1 MPIIDPNT
9 LVKLQKDIER
19 VRNICILA
27 HVDHGKTTLADSL
40 VASNGIISQR
50 MAGKLRYL
58 DTRQDEQERGITMK
72 SSSISL
78 YYRGSAKNDGNEQ
91 DYLVNL
97 IDSPGHVDFSSE
109 VSTAVRLCDGAIV
122 VVDVVEGVCPQTRA
136 CLEQV
141 YKEQLKP
148 VLVLNKI
155 DRLILEMKLTPL
167 DAYFHILQ
175 ILEQVNAVLGSIF
188 ASDVFSK
195 EDITN
200 KDNYESALEDVDD
213 SSLYFSPTDGNVIF
227 CSAYDGW
234 AFSVSDF
241 ARTYAERLE
250 IPQADLEQVLWGD
263 FFYNTKK
270 KCAVPGAQEKAKKPM
285 FVQFVLEN
293 IWSLYDIIAVRKD
306 KEKLPIIAEK
316 LGIKLQAR
324 DLRVADAKAQIKTVL
339 GQWLPID
346 RTVLEMVVRHVPA
359 PNVISD
365 ERAERLL
372 FPQNVE
378 LNSYPA
384 ETLLLKEEF
393 KCCNSDSENIIVFV
407 SKMAP
412 VHVSQLPQNK
422 QRRLTEDELRLRRE
436 EVRRRI
442 EERKQAA
449 EKAELENLTAGV
461 EQLNVEETTAVPSNN
476 SESQDVSKQEEAEKS
491 DYVFVA
497 FARIFSGTL
506 RPGMRLYNLTPKH
519 DPRNKDQLNL
529 NSPYISEVTI
539 GDLYM
544 FMGGDLQSLDE
555 VPAGN
560 IVGIG
565 GLDQDIVK
573 TATLSNTINCTSF
586 SELNLMATPILRV
599 AIEPVNPQDLPKLVK
614 GLKLLNQADACVQVS
629 MATTGEHVITTL
641 GEVHVEKCVRDL
653 EESYAKIKVNVSEP
667 IVSFRETIVPAATV
681 DMVNEAIIKTATDKD
696 ITKKIITQQTANKL
710 GTLRIIALP
719 LPQSAVDLLEKYL
732 SLFKELAANSKGIAV
747 SDKYATLLAQLKTQ
761 LANALTEF
769 DLKGL
774 SALTPNE
781 LVERIWALGPRN
793 CGSNILLNL
802 SDYEQPNF
810 WQSLTHQTDNDAVTK
825 VPSDVRRDYNSSFV
839 NGFQLVTAAGPLC
852 EEPMQG
858 VAFVVLEWSV
868 EAGEELNSKS
878 YGPFSGQVL
887 TAAKESCRMA
897 FQAQPQRLVSPMYSC
912 NIVVNAEVLG
922 KMYAVIGRRHG
933 KILSGDLTH
942 GSGNFSVMAI
952 LPVIES
958 FNFAQEIR
966 KQTSGLAYPQ
976 LMFSHWEIIDIDP
989 FWVPTTEEEI
999 THFGEKAD
1007 SANRAKVY
1015 MDSVRRRKGLYVDE
1029 KVVEHAEKQRT
1040 LSKNK

>member
-1 MPIIDPNT
+1 MPIIDTNT

-78 YYRGSAKNDGNEQ
+78 YYRGGADNADNEQ

-141 YKEQLKP
+141 YTEQLKP

-155 DRLILEMKLTPL
+155 DRLIMEMQLKPL
-167 DAYFHILQ
+167 DAFFHISQ

-188 ASDVFSK
+188 ASDVLSK
-195 EDITN
+195 EDITK
-200 KDNYESALEDVDD
+200 KDNYESALEEVDD
-213 SSLYFSPTDGNVIF
+213 SNLYFSPAAGNVIF

-241 ARTYAERLE
+241 AKIYSKRLE
-250 IPQADLEQVLWGD
+250 MTQSDLEQVLWGD
-263 FFYNTKK
+263 FFYNTKQK
-270 KCAVPGAQEKAKKPM
+270 YALAGAQEKAKKPM

-324 DLRVADAKAQIKTVL
+324 DLRISDPKVQIKTVF

-346 RTVLEMVVRHVPA
+346 RTVLEMVVRHVPP

-372 FPQNVE
+372 FPRNVA
-378 LNSYPA
+378 LNAYSK
-384 ETLLLKEEF
+384 ETLLLKEDF
-393 KCCNSDSENIIVFV
+393 KRCSDESLNVIVFV
-407 SKMAP
+407 SKMTP

-422 QRRLTEDELRLRRE
+422 PKRLNEEQLQARRE

-442 EERKQAA
+442 EDRKQFA
-449 EKAELENLTAGV
+449 EKAELENLTVGI
-461 EQLNVEETTAVPSNN
+461 EQLNVEETPAQTEVQKNV
-476 SESQDVSKQEEAEKS
+476 EQEPPEKA
-491 DYVFVA
+491 DYVFIA

-506 RPGMRLYNLTPKH
+506 KTGMRLYNLAPKH
-519 DPRNKDQLNL
+519 DPRNKEQLNSD
-529 NSPYISEVTI
+529 SPYISEVTI
-539 GDLYM
+539 GDLYL
-544 FMGGDLQSLDE
+544 FMGGELQALDE

-565 GLDQDIVK
+565 GLDEDIIK
-573 TATLSNTINCTSF
+573 TATLSSTINCTSF
-586 SELNLMATPILRV
+586 SELSVMATPILRV

-614 GLKLLNQADACVQVS
+614 GLKLLNQADACVEVS
-629 MATTGEHVITTL
+629 MAPTGEHVITTL

-667 IVSFRETIVPAATV
+667 IVSFRETIVPEATI

-696 ITKKIITQQTANKL
+696 ITKKIITQQTANKF
-710 GTLRIIALP
+710 GTIRVIALP
-719 LPQSAVDLLEKYL
+719 LPQTAVDILDKYI
-732 SLFKELAANSKGIAV
+732 SFFKELATNVKGITV
-747 SDKYATLLAQLKTQ
+747 SEKYSTLIAQIKTQ
-761 LANALTEF
+761 LTNALTEF

-774 SALTPNE
+774 TALKPTE

-793 CGSNILLNL
+793 CGTNILLNL
-802 SDYEQPNF
+802 TDYEQPNF
-810 WQSLTHQTDNDAVTK
+810 WQSLTHQIDVDAIAKAV
-825 VPSDVRRDYNSSFV
+825 SDVRRDYNSSFV

-858 VAFVVLEWSV
+858 VAFVVLEWTV
-868 EAGEELNSKS
+868 EANEDLNSKS

-887 TAAKESCRMA
+887 TASKESCRMA

-933 KILSGDLTH
+933 KILSGDLTQ

-966 KQTSGLAYPQ
+966 KQTSGLACPQ
-976 LMFSHWEIIDIDP
+976 LMFSHWELVRMLMTMP
-989 FWVPTTEEEI
+989 PHI
-999 THFGEKAD
+999 T
-1007 SANRAKVY
+1007 
-1015 MDSVRRRKGLYVDE
+1015 LY
-1029 KVVEHAEKQRT
+1029 
-1040 LSKNK
+1040 

>member
-1 MPIIDPNT
+1 MPVIDPNS
-9 LVKLQKDIER
+9 LVNLQKDIGR

-78 YYRGSAKNDGNEQ
+78 YYRGNARNGRDQ

-122 VVDVVEGVCPQTRA
+122 VVDVIEGVCPQTRL

-155 DRLILEMKLTPL
+155 DRLIMERKLKPL
-167 DAYFHILQ
+167 DAYYHIRQ
-175 ILEQVNAVLGSIF
+175 VLEGVNAVLGSIF
-188 ASDVFSK
+188 ASDVLAK

-200 KDNYESALEDVDD
+200 KDHYESALEDSDD
-213 SSLYFSPTDGNVIF
+213 SKLYFSPTEGNVIF

-241 ARTYAERLE
+241 VRIFADRLE
-250 IPQADLEQVLWGD
+250 MSPVDLQQVLWGD
-263 FFYNTKK
+263 FYYNVKK
-270 KCAVPGAQEKAKKPM
+270 KRAFPGAQEKAKKPL
-285 FVQFVLEN
+285 FVQCILDN
-293 IWSLYDIIAVRKD
+293 IWGLYDVVAFRKD
-306 KEKLPIIAEK
+306 MEKLQNVADT
-316 LGIKLQAR
+316 LGIRLQAR
-324 DLRVADAKAQIKTVL
+324 DLRNTDPKVQIKAVL
-339 GQWLPID
+339 GHWLPID

-359 PNVISD
+359 PNVITD
-365 ERAERLL
+365 ERAQRLL
-372 FPQNVE
+372 FQQNAK
-378 LNSYPA
+378 LDSYPP

-393 KCCNSDSENIIVFV
+393 KRCNSKSENIIVFV

-412 VHVSQLPQNK
+412 VHVSHLPQNK
-422 QRRLTEDELRLRRE
+422 EKHLTEEELRARRE

-442 EERKQAA
+442 EARKQAA
-449 EKAELENLTAGV
+449 ENANLENLTAGV
-461 EQLNVEETTAVPSNN
+461 QQLNVAETSVVPSSS
-476 SESQDVSKQEEAEKS
+476 SECQEESRPEEPEKP
-491 DYVFVA
+491 DHVFVA

-506 RPGMRLYNLTPKH
+506 RPGMRLYNLAPKH

-529 NSPYISEVTI
+529 DSPYISEVTI

-544 FMGGDLQSLDE
+544 FMGGELQSLDE

-565 GLDQDIVK
+565 GLDHDIIK
-573 TATLSNTINCTSF
+573 TATLSSTMNCTSF
-586 SELNLMATPILRV
+586 SELNLMATPVLRV

-629 MATTGEHVITTL
+629 MAPTGEHVITTL

-653 EESYAKIKVNVSEP
+653 EESYAKIKINVSEP
-667 IVSFRETIVPAATV
+667 IVSFRETIVPEATM
-681 DMVNEAIIKTATDKD
+681 DMVNMAIVKTASDKD
-696 ITKKIITQQTANKL
+696 ITKKIITLQTANKL
-710 GTLRIIALP
+710 GTLSIIALP
-719 LPQSAVDLLEKYL
+719 LPEHTVTVLETYH
-732 SLFKELAANSKGIAV
+732 SFFKELTSNSKGVAV
-747 SDKYATLLAQLKTQ
+747 SEKYVTFLAQLRGQICNT
-761 LANALTEF
+761 LHELE
-769 DLKGL
+769 LKGL
-774 SALTPNE
+774 SE
-781 LVERIWALGPRN
+781 LMPDKLVDRIWALGPHN
-793 CGSNILLNL
+793 CGTNILFNL

-810 WQSLTHQTDNDAVTK
+810 WQSLTNQTDNDAATK
-825 VPSDVRRDYNSSFV
+825 LTSDVRRDYNSSFV
-839 NGFQLVTAAGPLC
+839 NGFQLATAAGPLC

-868 EAGEELNSKS
+868 EEGDDLNSKS
-878 YGPFSGQVL
+878 FGPFSGQVL
-887 TAAKESCRMA
+887 TAVKESCRMA
-897 FQAQPQRLVSPMYSC
+897 FQAQPQRLVSPMFSST
-912 NIVVNAEVLG
+912 IVVNAEVLG

-933 KILSGDLTH
+933 KILSGDSIQ
-942 GSGNFSVMAI
+942 GSGNFSVLAI

-966 KQTSGLAYPQ
+966 KQTSGLANPQ
-976 LMFSHWEIIDIDP
+976 LMFSHWEVINIDP

-999 THFGEKAD
+999 AHYGEKAD

-1015 MDSVRRRKGLYVDE
+1015 MDSVRRRKGLYVDD

>member
-1 MPIIDPNT
+1 MPIIDTNT

-78 YYRGSAKNDGNEQ
+78 YYRGGADHADNEQ

-141 YKEQLKP
+141 YTEQLKP

-155 DRLILEMKLTPL
+155 DRLIMEMQLKPL
-167 DAYFHILQ
+167 DAYFHISQ

-188 ASDVFSK
+188 ASDVLSK
-195 EDITN
+195 EDITK
-200 KDNYESALEDVDD
+200 KDNYESALEEVDD
-213 SSLYFSPTDGNVIF
+213 SNLYFSPAAGNVIF

-241 ARTYAERLE
+241 AKIYSKRLE
-250 IPQADLEQVLWGD
+250 MTQSDLEQVLWGD
-263 FFYNTKK
+263 FFYNTKQK
-270 KCAVPGAQEKAKKPM
+270 YALAGAQEKAKKPM

-324 DLRVADAKAQIKTVL
+324 DLRISDPKVQIKTVF

-346 RTVLEMVVRHVPA
+346 RTVLEMVVRHVPP

-372 FPQNVE
+372 FPRNVA
-378 LNSYPA
+378 LNAYSK
-384 ETLLLKEEF
+384 ETLLLKEDF
-393 KCCNSDSENIIVFV
+393 KHCSDESPNVIVFV
-407 SKMAP
+407 SKMTP
-412 VHVSQLPQNK
+412 VHVSHLPQNK
-422 QRRLTEDELRLRRE
+422 PKRLNEEQLQARRE

-442 EERKQAA
+442 EERKQFA
-449 EKAELENLTAGV
+449 EKAELENLTVGI
-461 EQLNVEETTAVPSNN
+461 EQLNVEETSAQTEVQKNV
-476 SESQDVSKQEEAEKS
+476 EQEPPEKA
-491 DYVFVA
+491 DYVFIA

-506 RPGMRLYNLTPKH
+506 KTGMRLYNLAPKH
-519 DPRNKDQLNL
+519 DPRNKEQLNPD
-529 NSPYISEVTI
+529 SPYISEVTI
-539 GDLYM
+539 GDLYL
-544 FMGGDLQSLDE
+544 FMGGELQALDE

-565 GLDQDIVK
+565 GLDEDIIK
-573 TATLSNTINCTSF
+573 TATLSSTINCTSF
-586 SELNLMATPILRV
+586 SELSVMATPILRV

-614 GLKLLNQADACVQVS
+614 GLKLLNQADACVEVS
-629 MATTGEHVITTL
+629 MAPTGEHVITTL

-667 IVSFRETIVPAATV
+667 IVSFRETIVPEATI

-696 ITKKIITQQTANKL
+696 ITKKIITQQTANKF
-710 GTLRIIALP
+710 GTIRVIALP
-719 LPQSAVDLLEKYL
+719 LPQTAVDIMDKYI
-732 SLFKELAANSKGIAV
+732 SFFKELATNVKGITV
-747 SDKYATLLAQLKTQ
+747 SEKYSTLIAQIKTQ
-761 LANALTEF
+761 LTNALTEF

-774 SALTPNE
+774 TALKPTE

-793 CGSNILLNL
+793 CGTNILLNL
-802 SDYEQPNF
+802 TDYEQPNF
-810 WQSLTHQTDNDAVTK
+810 WQSLTHQIDVDAIAKAV
-825 VPSDVRRDYNSSFV
+825 SDVRRDYNSSFV

-852 EEPMQG
+852 
-858 VAFVVLEWSV
+858 
-868 EAGEELNSKS
+868 
-878 YGPFSGQVL
+878 
-887 TAAKESCRMA
+887 
-897 FQAQPQRLVSPMYSC
+897 
-912 NIVVNAEVLG
+912 
-922 KMYAVIGRRHG
+922 
-933 KILSGDLTH
+933 
-942 GSGNFSVMAI
+942 
-952 LPVIES
+952 
-958 FNFAQEIR
+958 
-966 KQTSGLAYPQ
+966 
-976 LMFSHWEIIDIDP
+976 
-989 FWVPTTEEEI
+989 
-999 THFGEKAD
+999 
-1007 SANRAKVY
+1007 
-1015 MDSVRRRKGLYVDE
+1015 
-1029 KVVEHAEKQRT
+1029 
-1040 LSKNK
+1040 

>member
-1 MPIIDPNT
+1 MTVVDTNA

-40 VASNGIISQR
+40 VASNGLISQR
-50 MAGKLRYL
+50 LAGKLRYL

-78 YYRGSAKNDGNEQ
+78 YYRGGADHPDHEK

-141 YKEQLKP
+141 YMEQLKP

-155 DRLILEMKLTPL
+155 DRLIMEMKLTPI
-167 DAYFHILQ
+167 DAYFHISK

-188 ASDVFSK
+188 ASDVLSK
-195 EDITN
+195 EDITKKN
-200 KDNYESALEDVDD
+200 NYESALEEADD
-213 SSLYFSPTDGNVIF
+213 SNLYLSPAAGNVIF

-234 AFSVSDF
+234 AFSVCDF
-241 ARTYAERLE
+241 AKIYAQRLE
-250 IPQADLEQVLWGD
+250 MSQSDLEQVLWGD
-263 FFYNTKK
+263 FFYNGKK
-270 KCAVPGAQEKAKKPM
+270 KCAVAGAQEKAKKPM
-285 FVQFVLEN
+285 FVQFVLDN
-293 IWSLYDIIAVRKD
+293 IWTLYDIIAVRKD
-306 KEKLPIIAEK
+306 KEKLPEIAEK

-324 DLRVADAKAQIKTVL
+324 DLRIIDPKAQIKTVL

-346 RTVLEMVVRHVPA
+346 RSVLEMVVRHVPP

-372 FPQNVE
+372 FPCNVE
-378 LNSYPA
+378 MNTYPK
-384 ETLLLKEEF
+384 ETLLLKEDF
-393 KCCNSDSENIIVFV
+393 KLCNDESPNIIVFV
-407 SKMAP
+407 SKMTP

-422 QRRLTEDELRLRRE
+422 PKRLNEELLQARRE

-442 EERKQAA
+442 EERKQIAA
-449 EKAELENLTAGV
+449 AATVENLISGV
-461 EQLNVEETTAVPSNN
+461 EKLNVEETAQIEVQPD
-476 SESQDVSKQEEAEKS
+476 QDKG

-497 FARIFSGTL
+497 FARVFSGTL
-506 RPGMRLYNLTPKH
+506 KPGMRLYNLAPKH
-519 DPRNKDQLNL
+519 DPRNKNQD
-529 NSPYISEVTI
+529 SPYISEVTI
-539 GDLYM
+539 SDLYL
-544 FMGGDLQSLDE
+544 FMGGELQTLDE

-573 TATLSNTINCTSF
+573 TATLSSTLDCTSF
-586 SELNLMATPILRV
+586 SELNVMATPILRV

-629 MATTGEHVITTL
+629 VAPTGEHVITTL

-667 IVSFRETIVPAATV
+667 IVSFRETIVPEATV
-681 DMVNEAIIKTATDKD
+681 DMVNEVIVKSATDKD
-696 ITKKIITQQTANKL
+696 VSKKIITLQTANKL
-710 GTLRIIALP
+710 STLRIIALP
-719 LPQSAVDLLEKYL
+719 LPQSTIDLLEKYIN
-732 SLFKELAANSKGIAV
+732 LFKELAANVKGVTISEKYV
-747 SDKYATLLAQLKTQ
+747 SLITQIKEQ
-761 LANALTEF
+761 LATTLSEF

-774 SALTPNE
+774 STLTPAK
-781 LVERIWALGPRN
+781 LIDRIWALGPRN
-793 CGSNILLNL
+793 CGTNMLLNL
-802 SDYEQPNF
+802 SDYEHPNF
-810 WQSLTHQTDNDAVTK
+810 WQSLTHQIDIEATTKAATDI
-825 VPSDVRRDYNSSFV
+825 RRDNNSSFV
-839 NGFQLVTAAGPLC
+839 NGFQLATAAGPLC

-858 VAFVVLEWSV
+858 VAFVVLEWSIDAA
-868 EAGEELNSKS
+868 EDLNSKS

-887 TAAKESCRMA
+887 TASKESCRLA

-922 KMYAVIGRRHG
+922 EFETAF
-933 KILSGDLTH
+933 L
-942 GSGNFSVMAI
+942 
-952 LPVIES
+952 
-958 FNFAQEIR
+958 
-966 KQTSGLAYPQ
+966 
-976 LMFSHWEIIDIDP
+976 
-989 FWVPTTEEEI
+989 
-999 THFGEKAD
+999 
-1007 SANRAKVY
+1007 
-1015 MDSVRRRKGLYVDE
+1015 
-1029 KVVEHAEKQRT
+1029 
-1040 LSKNK
+1040 

>member
-1 MPIIDPNT
+1 MPIADTNI

-78 YYRGSAKNDGNEQ
+78 YYCGGMEGEKSGKE
-91 DYLVNL
+91 YLVNL

-155 DRLILEMKLTPL
+155 DRLIMEMKLTPL
-167 DAYFHILQ
+167 DAYFHIWQ

-188 ASDVFSK
+188 ASDVLAK
-195 EDITN
+195 EDITK

-213 SSLYFSPTDGNVIF
+213 SNLYFSPEAGNVIF

-241 ARTYAERLE
+241 AKTYAERLE
-250 IPQADLEQVLWGD
+250 MSQTELEQVLWGD
-263 FFYNTKK
+263 YFYNAKK
-270 KCAVPGAQEKAKKPM
+270 KCAILGAQEKAKKPM

-324 DLRVADAKAQIKTVL
+324 DLRVADPKAQIKTVL

-378 LNSYPA
+378 LSSYSK
-384 ETLLLKEEF
+384 ETLVLKDDF
-393 KCCNSDSENIIVFV
+393 KNCNSDSTNVIVYV
-407 SKMAP
+407 SKMLP

-422 QRRLTEDELRLRRE
+422 QKRLTEDELRAKRE

-442 EERKQAA
+442 EERRQAA
-449 EKAELENLTAGV
+449 EKTEMENLTEGV
-461 EQLNVEETTAVPSNN
+461 EELNVAEVSVVASDQLENQTESKPEEV
-476 SESQDVSKQEEAEKS
+476 EKS

-506 RPGMRLYNLTPKH
+506 KPGMRLYNLTPKH
-519 DPRNKDQLNL
+519 DPRNKDHLSL
-529 NSPYISEVTI
+529 DSPYVSEVTI
-539 GDLYM
+539 SDLYM
-544 FMGGDLQSLDE
+544 FMGGELQALDE

-573 TATLSNTINCTSF
+573 TATLSSTINCTSF
-586 SELNLMATPILRV
+586 SELNVMATPILRV

-629 MATTGEHVITTL
+629 VAPTGEHVITTL

-653 EESYAKIKVNVSEP
+653 EENYGKIKVNVSEP
-667 IVSFRETIVPAATV
+667 IVSFRETIVPEATV
-681 DMVNEAIIKTATDKD
+681 DMVNEAIVKTATDKD
-696 ITKKIITQQTANKL
+696 ISKKIITLQTANKMS
-710 GTLRIIALP
+710 TLRIVALP
-719 LPQSAVDLLEKYL
+719 LPQAAVDLLEKHL
-732 SLFKELAANSKGIAV
+732 SLFKELAANTKGVGV
-747 SDKYATLLAQLKTQ
+747 SEKYATLITQIKTQ
-761 LANALTEF
+761 LSKTLTEF
-769 DLKGL
+769 ELKGL
-774 SALTPNE
+774 STLTATE

-793 CGSNILLNL
+793 CGTNILLNL
-802 SDYEQPNF
+802 SDYEQPNI
-810 WQSLTHQTDNDAVTK
+810 WQSLMQQCDNENATK
-825 VPSDVRRDYNSSFV
+825 ATSDVRRDYNSSFV
-839 NGFQLVTAAGPLC
+839 NGFQLVTGAGPLC

-868 EAGEELNSKS
+868 ALGEDLNSKS

-887 TAAKESCRMA
+887 TASKESCRMA

-933 KILSGDLTH
+933 KILSGDLTQ

-966 KQTSGLAYPQ
+966 KQTSGLACPQ
-976 LMFSHWEIIDIDP
+976 LVFSHWE
-989 FWVPTTEEEI
+989 W
-999 THFGEKAD
+999 
-1007 SANRAKVY
+1007 
-1015 MDSVRRRKGLYVDE
+1015 LW
-1029 KVVEHAEKQRT
+1029 
-1040 LSKNK
+1040 